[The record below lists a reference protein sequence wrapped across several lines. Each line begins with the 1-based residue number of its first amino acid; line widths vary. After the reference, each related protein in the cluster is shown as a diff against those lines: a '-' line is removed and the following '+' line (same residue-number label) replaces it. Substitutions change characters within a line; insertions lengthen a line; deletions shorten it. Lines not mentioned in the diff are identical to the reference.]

1 MEEIL
6 LSNATETC
14 LCICDMEWERFLQ
27 TVSSG
32 RSFFEM
38 MRQETGDSLIP
49 QGQNILTIL
58 VTASSRED
66 QEYILLEFIKKVLV
80 SFTGGNEEE
89 IDCYVPLVNYGVDSV
104 GASLFRSKILQD
116 FNIDLEV
123 TGILVKFF
131 RFSSECE

>member
-6 LSNATETC
+6 LSNSVETC
-14 LCICDMEWERFLQ
+14 LCVCDMEWERFLQ
-27 TVSSG
+27 TVSNG

-38 MRQETGDSLIP
+38 MRLEKGDSLTS
-49 QGQNILTIL
+49 QGENILTVL
-58 VTASSRED
+58 LNASSRDD
-66 QEYILLEFIKKVLV
+66 QEYVLLEFIKKVLV

-116 FNIDLEV
+116 FNIELEV
-123 TGILVKFF
+123 TGCLVEFF
-131 RFSSECE
+131 RFR

>member
-6 LSNATETC
+6 LSNSGETC
-14 LCICDMEWERFLQ
+14 LCICDIEWERFLQ
-27 TVSSG
+27 TLSNG

-38 MRQETGDSLIP
+38 MRLEKGDSLTS
-49 QGQNILTIL
+49 QGENILTVL
-58 VTASSRED
+58 LNASSRDD
-66 QEYILLEFIKKVLV
+66 QEYVLLEFIKKVLV

-116 FNIDLEV
+116 FNIELEV
-123 TGILVKFF
+123 TGCLVEFF
-131 RFSSECE
+131 RFRQECK